1 MNSPAPRQPERV
13 PRIALKA
20 MGLILFVMLLLALYT
35 NVQRWRRDKLETVIV
50 TPAASPSPTAPAP

>member
-1 MNSPAPRQPERV
+1 MNSPTPREPESV

-20 MGLILFVMLLLALYT
+20 MAVILVVMLLLTLYM

-50 TPAASPSPTAPAP
+50 TPAASPSPTAR

>member
-13 PRIALKA
+13 PKVALKA
-20 MGLILFVMLLLALYT
+20 MALILFIMLLLALYV

>member
-1 MNSPAPRQPERV
+1 MNSPAPRQPESV

-20 MGLILFVMLLLALYT
+20 MALVLFVLLLLALYA

>member
-1 MNSPAPRQPERV
+1 MNSPAPRQSESV

-20 MGLILFVMLLLALYT
+20 MALVLFVLLLLALYA

-50 TPAASPSPTAPAP
+50 TPAGSPSPTAP

>member
-20 MGLILFVMLLLALYT
+20 MALVLFVLLLLALYT
-35 NVQRWRRDKLETVIV
+35 NVQHWRRDKLETVIV
-50 TPAASPSPTAPAP
+50 TPAASPSPTVP